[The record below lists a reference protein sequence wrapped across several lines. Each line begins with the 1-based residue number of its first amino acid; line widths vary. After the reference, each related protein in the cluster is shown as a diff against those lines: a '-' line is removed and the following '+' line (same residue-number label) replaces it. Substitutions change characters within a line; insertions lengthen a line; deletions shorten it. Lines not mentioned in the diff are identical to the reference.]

1 MVVCPV
7 IFTQKALTYETH
19 KACPC
24 SAQPITTY
32 WANRLL
38 PNESPLTAGFP
49 LRADPSRQTMVRIWR
64 IDRYFEPSDCGTAG
78 VARSESKFGGTD
90 ILIDVGLSI
99 VGGVLGTAAC
109 NSISD
114 RGDYAACLS
123 AFSTAVPLLLT
134 PLSVEYECAAE
145 PARDVASTPARNHT
159 WTSKTQTAQAALPE
173 IPTPLA
179 EVPSPEVASPL
190 LVNATA
196 PGQ

>member
-1 MVVCPV
+1 MKLTKLAHAALSLLLLTGLTGCFQTKVHSPQASRSGQTHQDRQW
-7 IFTQKALTYETH
+7 FTLGGLIGI
-19 KACPC
+19 
-24 SAQPITTY
+24 S
-32 WANRLL
+32 
-38 PNESPLTAGFP
+38 SPAG
-49 LRADPSRQTMVRIWR
+49 S
-64 IDRYFEPSDCGTAG
+64 ECGTAG